1 MGLSTSVVIIL
12 LSAFAG
18 VLCHQGPQFKSQIEI
33 NEHGASYHQTVE
45 YDQLTNALTITVPKH
60 HDIDASTVIIHKP
73 SNTQLLMDPLRR
85 LCQLSSVP
93 DNFDPESM
101 VLSSFSMAGSG
112 EVLTPQMARE
122 VFQLRVNRGRLPLS
136 KRLQLIKPMQ
146 KLCQGLPINIVENI
160 EVSGEEYARN
170 SFNLNMTNINA
181 RRSKRTPGTPGIIRC
196 DNLADQCSTHPEG
209 KYCVWYTCTRKMPDG
224 QCDIQHIMNGTWKCT
239 TCCKDGAQGAMCGC
253 DEITDK
259 DSFLRCQ
266 EKLYDEYCI

>member
-160 EVSGEEYARN
+160 EVSGEEYARK
-170 SFNLNMTNINA
+170 SFNLNMTNTNA
-181 RRSKRTPGTPGIIRC
+181 RRSKRNTGIIEC
-196 DNLADQCSTHPEG
+196 DNLADKCNIGSEG
-209 KYCVWYTCTRKMPDG
+209 QYCVWITCTRKMPDG
-224 QCDIQHIMNGTWKCT
+224 QCDIVHIRNGKHKCT
-239 TCCKDGAQGAMCGC
+239 TCCKDGAQGPICGC
-253 DEITDK
+253 DEITNEA
-259 DSFLRCQ
+259 SFLKCQ
-266 EKLYDEYCI
+266 AELLDEFPPKH